1 VKKTF
6 ALAAALLLAAAA
18 LMAAEDWRGDNRLSG
33 TVVDKNTG
41 KPVAGAKISLRINK
55 GEHGGPD
62 VVTDANGKWAV
73 LGLAPGSWNIDVQA
87 KGYVVRQGN
96 TSFQEAQRVPPL
108 KIELEPEVVTN
119 TAVADVPTTEVKI
132 GGQTVSKDIAD
143 AVDAGNA
150 ALTAKNYKE
159 AIADFEKASAAMP
172 TFMPIRFALAR
183 AYYGGGELKKAI
195 AAMDE
200 VYNSDTTSASNAML
214 LANMLMEDGQ
224 VDRGKTILDKLPAG
238 AMTDPTAFINVGFLL
253 MNKKQP
259 AAAAEYFS
267 KAIAVDAKSV
277 DGYYYRA
284 LARIQDGKAKDAKP
298 DLQKVLEL
306 AAPDSEQAKDA
317 KEYLKSI
324 K

>member
-1 VKKTF
+1 
-6 ALAAALLLAAAA
+6 
-18 LMAAEDWRGDNRLSG
+18 
-33 TVVDKNTG
+33 
-41 KPVAGAKISLRINK
+41 
-55 GEHGGPD
+55 
-62 VVTDANGKWAV
+62 
-73 LGLAPGSWNIDVQA
+73 
-87 KGYVVRQGN
+87 
-96 TSFQEAQRVPPL
+96 
-108 KIELEPEVVTN
+108 
-119 TAVADVPTTEVKI
+119 VPTTEVKI
-132 GGQTVSKDIAD
+132 GGQSVSKDIAD

-195 AAMDE
+195 AAMDD

-259 AAAAEYFS
+259 AAAAEYFT

-277 DGYYYRA
+277 DAYYYRA
-284 LARIQDGKAKDAKP
+284 LARIQDGKAHDAKP